1 MFSKTMLITAASAIP
16 IENKNDQ
23 PEHAYFTGT
32 SDPGKLKEVCKEG
45 QTFEVIQETVTNQRD
60 EKNSNDSRV
69 TDAKKLLI
77 KAKDTENDQRSCP
90 SVTTQDNATVT
101 TNNEPTPPNDDLDMY
116 APQTGISDVYT
127 AISRNVVVK
136 KVYATKLKG
145 SMARKY

>member
-1 MFSKTMLITAASAIP
+1 MFSKTMLITADSAIP

-45 QTFEVIQETVTNQRD
+45 QTFEVIQETATNQRD
-60 EKNSNDSRV
+60 EKNSDDSRI
-69 TDAKKLLI
+69 TDAKKFVI

-90 SVTTQDNATVT
+90 SVTTEDNATVT

-127 AISRNVVVK
+127 AISRNFVVK
-136 KVYATKLKG
+136 KAHKCTRQG
-145 SMARKY
+145 